1 LITLTKGDRLDVNQ
15 LEVLIAVA
23 KEQSFSRAAQALHRT
38 QPAVSQAI
46 RRLEN
51 ELGEPLFDRSSK
63 DGTLTAAGKVLFD
76 FAEQMLNLRQ
86 GAHRAIKE
94 LKDLQHGKLALSAN
108 EYTVMYLL
116 PVLSVFR
123 ARHPHIKV
131 EVKRSLASR
140 IASEVLG
147 RGVEIGVVS
156 FKPTDQAIA
165 SIPVVMDELA
175 LIVAPSHPL
184 AHQTVVSVREL
195 GAESFIA
202 HNVASPYRE
211 RVVKTFEKYKTPLNI
226 AMEMPTLEAIKRLV
240 EQEMGVALVP
250 RLTAQIEIER
260 KQIVAL
266 TVKEMRLER
275 RLQLIF
281 RKGATLSHAARA
293 FLPPECS
300 AAVPSEGILNST
312 SMPGISFAAFSVPL
326 RAMIQKSEAL
336 LVTKASLCLVPAP
349 PVAELVPEVPGWQLV
364 RRTVSRSV
372 QTNTEISRMEFSGR
386 IGFLGS

>member
-1 LITLTKGDRLDVNQ
+1 VRLNLDVNQ

-23 KEQSFSRAAQALHRT
+23 NEQSFSRAAQSLHRT

-76 FAEQMLNLRQ
+76 FAEQILNLRH

-94 LKDLQHGKLALSAN
+94 LKDLQHGKLSLSAN

-140 IASEVLG
+140 IALEVLG

-184 AHQTVVSVREL
+184 ADHSVVSVREL

-202 HNVASPYRE
+202 HNVASPYRD

-226 AMEMPTLEAIKRLV
+226 SMEMPTLESIKRLV
-240 EQEMGVALVP
+240 EQEMGVAFVP

-293 FLPPECS
+293 FL
-300 AAVPSEGILNST
+300 
-312 SMPGISFAAFSVPL
+312 
-326 RAMIQKSEAL
+326 R
-336 LVTKASLCLVPAP
+336 
-349 PVAELVPEVPGWQLV
+349 VAKGV
-364 RRTVSRSV
+364 R
-372 QTNTEISRMEFSGR
+372 
-386 IGFLGS
+386 

>member
-1 LITLTKGDRLDVNQ
+1 VDVNQ

-46 RRLEN
+46 RRLEA

-76 FAEQMLNLRQ
+76 FAEQMLNLRH

-116 PVLSVFR
+116 PILSVFR

-156 FKPTDQAIA
+156 FKPTDRDIA

-175 LIVAPSHPL
+175 LIVAPTHPL
-184 AHQTVVSVREL
+184 ADRKVVSVKEL
-195 GAESFIA
+195 GAESFIS
-202 HNVASPYRE
+202 HNVPSPYRE
-211 RVVKTFEKYKTPLNI
+211 R
-226 AMEMPTLEAIKRLV
+226 
-240 EQEMGVALVP
+240 GV
-250 RLTAQIEIER
+250 
-260 KQIVAL
+260 
-266 TVKEMRLER
+266 
-275 RLQLIF
+275 
-281 RKGATLSHAARA
+281 
-293 FLPPECS
+293 
-300 AAVPSEGILNST
+300 
-312 SMPGISFAAFSVPL
+312 
-326 RAMIQKSEAL
+326 
-336 LVTKASLCLVPAP
+336 
-349 PVAELVPEVPGWQLV
+349 
-364 RRTVSRSV
+364 
-372 QTNTEISRMEFSGR
+372 
-386 IGFLGS
+386 

>member
-1 LITLTKGDRLDVNQ
+1 MDVNQ
-15 LEVLIAVA
+15 LEVLVAVA
-23 KEQSFSRAAQALHRT
+23 NEQSFSRAAQALHRT

-46 RRLEN
+46 RRLES

-63 DGTLTAAGKVLFD
+63 DGTLTAAGRVLFD
-76 FAEQMLNLRQ
+76 FAEQMLNLRH

-94 LKDLQHGKLALSAN
+94 LKDLQQGKLALSAN

-116 PVLSVFR
+116 PVLAVFR

-156 FKPTDQAIA
+156 FKPADQAIT

-175 LIVAPSHPL
+175 LIVAPGHPL
-184 AHQTVVSVREL
+184 AAKETVSVREL

-211 RVVKTFEKYKTPLNI
+211 RVVHTFAKHKTPLNI
-226 AMEMPTLEAIKRLV
+226 SMEMPTLEAIKRLV
-240 EQEMGVALVP
+240 EREMGVALVP
-250 RLTAQIEIER
+250 RLTAEAEIAR
-260 KQIVAL
+260 GQVVAL
-266 TVKEMRLER
+266 TVREMRFER
-275 RLQLIF
+275 RLQLIY

-293 FLPPECS
+293 FLRVAKGTRS
-300 AAVPSEGILNST
+300 AADS
-312 SMPGISFAAFSVPL
+312 
-326 RAMIQKSEAL
+326 
-336 LVTKASLCLVPAP
+336 
-349 PVAELVPEVPGWQLV
+349 
-364 RRTVSRSV
+364 
-372 QTNTEISRMEFSGR
+372 
-386 IGFLGS
+386 